1 MNTTFI
7 PYDRTI
13 NTVSYYQR
21 RKRELKRH
29 PTNEV
34 VINLTQRNAERKDL
48 KNQFENLIRSNKN
61 IDPYLSNYIREVSV
75 EPVLN
80 DNKFTNFNKELYPLS
95 ED

>member
-34 VINLTQRNAERKDL
+34 VINLTKRNAERKDL
-48 KNQFENLIRSNKN
+48 KNQFEKYDGIYSKQDLHYSKFFSFR
-61 IDPYLSNYIREVSV
+61 LSVAKTIEA
-75 EPVLN
+75 
-80 DNKFTNFNKELYPLS
+80 
-95 ED
+95 